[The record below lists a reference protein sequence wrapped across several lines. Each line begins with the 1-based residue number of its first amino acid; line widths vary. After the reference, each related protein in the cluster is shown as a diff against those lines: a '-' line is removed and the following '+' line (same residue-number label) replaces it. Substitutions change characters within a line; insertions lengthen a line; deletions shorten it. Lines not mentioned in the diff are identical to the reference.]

1 MSDGQRTATGLAA
14 LDAVTI
20 DANGTIVE
28 MRDPVPRLTELLRER
43 GLSPSSHQ
51 LRAALEAEF
60 AYYRRNMT
68 DGRDRE
74 SLRSL
79 RRECAQV
86 FLDVAGANLDPDE
99 FAPHYV
105 EALEFR
111 AIPGVVAALAALR
124 ARGLALAVVSN
135 WDISLH
141 ERLEQLGLRPYFDAV
156 VSSAEA
162 GAGKPDPRIFEA
174 ALAQLGVQPERALHV
189 GDSSEDAAGAK
200 AAGLAFAEAPLQRLL
215 RG

>member
-1 MSDGQRTATGLAA
+1 MGDGQRTATGLAA

-28 MRDPVPRLTELLRER
+28 MRDPVPRLTDLLRER
-43 GLSPSSHQ
+43 GLSPSPHQ
-51 LRAALEAEF
+51 VRTAVEAEF
-60 AYYRRNMT
+60 AYYHRHMT
-68 DGRDRE
+68 EGRDEE

-79 RRECAQV
+79 RRDCAQV
-86 FLDVAGANLDPDE
+86 FLDVAGAELDPEE
-99 FAPHYV
+99 FEPHYV

-111 AIPGVVAALAALR
+111 AIRGVVEALAGLR

-135 WDISLH
+135 WDVSLH
-141 ERLEQLGLRPYFDAV
+141 DRLEQLGLRPYFDAV

-200 AAGLAFAEAPLQRLL
+200 AAGLAFAEAPLARLFDT
-215 RG
+215 

>member
-1 MSDGQRTATGLAA
+1 MGDGQRTATGLAA

-28 MRDPVPRLTELLRER
+28 MCDPIPRLIELLLER
-43 GLSPSSHQ
+43 GLSPSQ
-51 LRAALEAEF
+51 RQVRAALEAEF
-60 AYYRRNMT
+60 AYYHRHMT
-68 DGRDRE
+68 EGRDE
-74 SLRSL
+74 GSLRSL
-79 RRECAQV
+79 RRDCARV
-86 FLDVAGANLDPDE
+86 FLEAVEADLDPDE

-111 AIPGVVAALAALR
+111 VIPGVVEALAALR

-135 WDISLH
+135 WDVSLH
-141 ERLEQLGLRPYFDAV
+141 ARLEQLGLRRYFDAV

-189 GDSSEDAAGAK
+189 GDSGEDAAGAK
-200 AAGLAFAEAPLQRLL
+200 AAGLAFAEAPLERLL
-215 RG
+215 DT

>member
-28 MRDPVPRLTELLRER
+28 MRDPVPRLAELLRER
-43 GLSPSSHQ
+43 GLSPPSQ
-51 LRAALEAEF
+51 RLRTALEAEF
-60 AYYRRNMT
+60 AYYRRHMT
-68 DGRDRE
+68 EGRDEE

-79 RRECAQV
+79 RRECARV
-86 FLDVAGANLDPDE
+86 FLEAVEADLDPDE

-105 EALEFR
+105 EALEFLV
-111 AIPGVVAALAALR
+111 IPGVVEALSALR

-135 WDISLH
+135 WDVSLH
-141 ERLEQLGLRPYFDAV
+141 ERLEELGLRPFFDAV

-162 GAGKPDPRIFEA
+162 GAGKPEPRIFEA
-174 ALAQLGVQPERALHV
+174 ALAQLAVRPERALHV
-189 GDSSEDAAGAK
+189 GDSSEDEAGAR
-200 AAGLAFAEAPLQRLL
+200 AAGLAFAEAPLERLL
-215 RG
+215 HE

>member
-28 MRDPVPRLTELLRER
+28 MRDPVPMLAELLRER
-43 GLSPSSHQ
+43 GLSPPSQ
-51 LRAALEAEF
+51 RLRTALEAEF
-60 AYYRRNMT
+60 AYYRRHMT
-68 DGRDRE
+68 EGRDEE

-79 RRECAQV
+79 RRECARV
-86 FLDVAGANLDPDE
+86 FLEAAEADLDPDE
-99 FAPHYV
+99 FAPQYV

-111 AIPGVVAALAALR
+111 VIPGVVEALSALR

-135 WDISLH
+135 WDVSLH
-141 ERLEQLGLRPYFDAV
+141 ERLEELRLRPFFDAV

-162 GAGKPDPRIFEA
+162 GAGKPEPRIFEA
-174 ALAQLGVQPERALHV
+174 ALAQLAVRPERALHV
-189 GDSSEDAAGAK
+189 GDSSEDEAGAR
-200 AAGLAFAEAPLQRLL
+200 AAGLAFAEAPLERLL
-215 RG
+215 HE